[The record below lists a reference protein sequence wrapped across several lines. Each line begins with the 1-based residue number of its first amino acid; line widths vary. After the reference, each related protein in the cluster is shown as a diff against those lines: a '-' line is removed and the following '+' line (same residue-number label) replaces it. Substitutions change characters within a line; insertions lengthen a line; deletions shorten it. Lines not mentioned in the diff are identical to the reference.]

1 MSSVEIATL
10 NVETISAQS
19 KPTAA
24 GNSSEFNSAFQS
36 ALTQWEQTDN
46 AARVQTELAIANKAG
61 DPYGGNPYNQASP
74 GILVMFAV
82 FGLITSAQIVL
93 QERKEGT
100 LARML
105 TTSLSPAAAMAGH
118 FLAMFTL
125 TFLQQVLLVA
135 FGQLLL
141 GVNYLQ
147 APLAVLAV
155 MVALSLAIAGIGLF
169 IGVMAK
175 GEQQVSLYSL
185 ITMFT
190 LSGLGGAWFSL
201 DGAGKAFST
210 IGHLTPTAWAMT
222 GFQNI
227 LIRGLGTP
235 SAWLPAVVLIAYALG
250 FYILASWRLR
260 KSI

>member
-1 MSSVEIATL
+1 
-10 NVETISAQS
+10 
-19 KPTAA
+19 
-24 GNSSEFNSAFQS
+24 
-36 ALTQWEQTDN
+36 
-46 AARVQTELAIANKAG
+46 
-61 DPYGGNPYNQASP
+61 
-74 GILVMFAV
+74 
-82 FGLITSAQIVL
+82 
-93 QERKEGT
+93 
-100 LARML
+100 
-105 TTSLSPAAAMAGH
+105 
-118 FLAMFTL
+118 
-125 TFLQQVLLVA
+125 
-135 FGQLLL
+135 
-141 GVNYLQ
+141 
-147 APLAVLAV
+147 

-227 LIRGLGTP
+227 LIRGSGTP